1 MAIIVVPV
9 TIDILTVAFLFLMA
23 FFGWKRGLISQV
35 VTLGSAALLWLTKE
49 IWLGPMGNFLAKT
62 GSALADNFF
71 LRDMASGCLLFG
83 ALLLTA
89 WVIEKKI
96 VEKSGPLR
104 WSNHWGGALLGLSK
118 GVIYAT
124 VLIWLTQAS
133 ALWKQAPGETGPDW
147 LEQSFLVDLV
157 GPWNP
162 VRMFTLRELIDE
174 MKLRAVT
181 GDNTAQGATS
191 QDEGSGAEATGA
203 ATTDSSE
210 RGRALRNSTS
220 LQELVEAVKND
231 PNWATASYRRLLDDP
246 RVQQIIDDPE
256 LGEMLFGN

>member
-1 MAIIVVPV
+1 VLPV

-35 VTLGSAALLWLTKE
+35 VTLGSAALLWFTKE
-49 IWLGPMGNFLAKT
+49 TWLGPMGNFLAKT

-71 LRDMASGCLLFG
+71 LRDMASSCLLFG

-89 WVIEKKI
+89 WIIEKKI

-124 VLIWLTQAS
+124 VLLWMTQAG
-133 ALWKQAPGETGPDW
+133 ALWKQSPGETGPDW
-147 LEQSFLVDLV
+147 LEQSVLVDLV

-174 MKLRAVT
+174 MKLRATASEDTRQAASNETEGASDGDT
-181 GDNTAQGATS
+181 GAPAAGAT
-191 QDEGSGAEATGA
+191 
-203 ATTDSSE
+203 E
-210 RGRALRNSTS
+210 RDRALRNSTS

-246 RVQQIIDDPE
+246 RVKQIIDDPE

>member
-1 MAIIVVPV
+1 MLPV

-35 VTLGSAALLWLTKE
+35 VTLGSAALLWFTKE
-49 IWLGPMGNFLAKT
+49 TWLGPMGNFLAKT

-71 LRDMASGCLLFG
+71 LRDMASSCLLFG
-83 ALLLTA
+83 ALLLAA
-89 WVIEKKI
+89 WIIEKKI

-118 GVIYAT
+118 GVLYAT
-124 VLIWLTQAS
+124 ILLWMTQAT
-133 ALWKQAPGETGPDW
+133 ALWKQSPGETGPDW

-174 MKLRAVT
+174 MKLRATRSEDTTQAAINETEGASGDT
-181 GDNTAQGATS
+181 GS
-191 QDEGSGAEATGA
+191 PATGA
-203 ATTDSSE
+203 TE
-210 RGRALRNSTS
+210 RDLALRNSTS

-246 RVQQIIDDPE
+246 RVKQIINDPE